1 MALIIAPSQPG
12 IHDAAHEVHTVTVDT
27 IDQTNKTD
35 FIAHLPTPL
44 ENVVQA
50 QLIAA
55 TLTTTGGLTQTAFHI
70 GIEELRSYFSQRAKK
85 DLDASTDN
93 HLNGVFGTIVG
104 QHVLIG
110 PSQTPKV
117 MVFKND
123 YPIIQV
129 YHNPIR
135 KLDRLTFNIDEQN
148 GDTATVVN
156 AMFILKI
163 TCRKK
168 NLA

>member
-12 IHDAAHEVHTVTVDT
+12 IPDTEHEVHTVTVDT

-70 GIEELRSYFSQRAKK
+70 GIEDLR
-85 DLDASTDN
+85 
-93 HLNGVFGTIVG
+93 
-104 QHVLIG
+104 
-110 PSQTPKV
+110 
-117 MVFKND
+117 
-123 YPIIQV
+123 
-129 YHNPIR
+129 
-135 KLDRLTFNIDEQN
+135 
-148 GDTATVVN
+148 
-156 AMFILKI
+156 
-163 TCRKK
+163 
-168 NLA
+168 